1 MALAATIDADF
12 SDFISE
18 TKAASVE
25 LAYMEDQAEKT
36 GSALNKELGGSDKS
50 LSQMTG
56 TLKSIAGAFG
66 IAFSVDAVIGFGK
79 EILQTASDLT
89 RLSQQTGLTVEQ
101 VQRLSYT
108 AEQSGNSLDQITN
121 AASKMQVALDTEK
134 GQLAVEALGIEF
146 RQFAAAKPYDQ
157 LLQVSDALRG
167 IADPAEQAQRAVE
180 LFGESG
186 AKLLPTLVSDMRAV
200 GEAAVTSSDQ
210 QVAALAAAES
220 AISSWSTAA
229 KNAAVGTA
237 GSLLLSGEQVAKQG
251 LLKTIQMWVDSPTT
265 SIFLQQLSAIGSAAK
280 DTASKLTKAELA
292 EIERQGGFGPGAGE
306 TPVERAKREKAEAD
320 AKREHEAAAK
330 ALAAAEK
337 ELGEVRKGYGGLLVS
352 MTPETL
358 KAVQADLQLGA
369 SQSAVATAYGL
380 SVQQVKAA
388 SDELKTHIT
397 ITTGLGAEWGN
408 VGEKVTITA
417 NSVVADIDRMKDSAA
432 AYEAETQRMADEF
445 SKTQAKDY
453 KKPLEDSTK
462 ATDEL
467 TDSTKQLSV
476 ALRDMG
482 NTAMTAWES
491 LAAGNAL
498 MDAYNKAGVATGMQI
513 ATGGYQ
519 FDRLKQSG
527 VMPTYGQ
534 LTRNDTTTP
543 WGNTLNVNV
552 NSTDASDIAGKL
564 VGEMKR
570 NGIRL

>member
-1 MALAATIDADF
+1 MALTATFDADF

-18 TKAASVE
+18 TQAAKTE

-50 LSQMTG
+50 MSQMTG

-66 IAFSVDAVIGFGK
+66 VAFSVDAVIGFGK

-167 IADPAEQAQRAVE
+167 ISDPAEQAQRAVE

-265 SIFLQQLSAIGSAAK
+265 AVFLQQLSAIGSAAQ

-306 TPVERAKREKAEAD
+306 TPVERAAREKADAA
-320 AKREHEAAAK
+320 AKRENEAAAK

-337 ELGEVRKGYGGLLVS
+337 ELGEVRKGYGALLVS

-380 SVQQVKAA
+380 STQQVKAA
-388 SDELKTHIT
+388 SDQLKTHIT
-397 ITTGLGAEWGN
+397 ITTGLGTEWAN

-417 NSVVADIDRMKDSAA
+417 NSVVADIKRMQDQTK
-432 AYEAETQRMADEF
+432 AYEAETQKMVDEYI
-445 SKTQAKDY
+445 QGQYGA
-453 KKPLEDSTK
+453 EE
-462 ATDEL
+462 ATDKTTAAAERL
-467 TDSTKQLSV
+467 TV
-476 ALRDMG
+476 ALEQTGEAAR
-482 NTAMTAWES
+482 NAWES
-491 LAAGNAL
+491 IAAGNAL
-498 MDAYNKAGVATGMQI
+498 MEAYNKAGVATGMQI

-534 LTRNDTTTP
+534 TTRNDTTTP

-564 VGEMKR
+564 VNEMKR
-570 NGIRL
+570 QGVRL

>member
-1 MALAATIDADF
+1 MALTATFDADF

-18 TKAASVE
+18 TQAAKTE

-50 LSQMTG
+50 MSQMTG

-66 IAFSVDAVIGFGK
+66 VAFSVDAVIGFGK

-167 IADPAEQAQRAVE
+167 ISDPAEQAQRAVE

-265 SIFLQQLSAIGSAAK
+265 AVFLQQLSAIGSAAQ

-306 TPVERAKREKAEAD
+306 TPVERAAREKADAA
-320 AKREHEAAAK
+320 AKRENEAAAK

-337 ELGEVRKGYGGLLVS
+337 ELGEVRKGYGALLVS

-380 SVQQVKAA
+380 SAQQVKAA

-397 ITTGLGAEWGN
+397 ITTGLGTEWAN

-417 NSVVADIDRMKDSAA
+417 NSVVADIKRMQDQTK
-432 AYEAETQRMADEF
+432 AYEAETQKMVDEYI
-445 SKTQAKDY
+445 QGQYGA
-453 KKPLEDSTK
+453 EE
-462 ATDEL
+462 ATDKTTAAAERL
-467 TDSTKQLSV
+467 TV
-476 ALRDMG
+476 ALEQTGEAAR
-482 NTAMTAWES
+482 NAWES
-491 LAAGNAL
+491 IAAGNAL
-498 MDAYNKAGVATGMQI
+498 MEAYNKAGVATGMQI

-534 LTRNDTTTP
+534 TTRNDTTTP

-564 VGEMKR
+564 VNEMKR
-570 NGIRL
+570 QGVRL